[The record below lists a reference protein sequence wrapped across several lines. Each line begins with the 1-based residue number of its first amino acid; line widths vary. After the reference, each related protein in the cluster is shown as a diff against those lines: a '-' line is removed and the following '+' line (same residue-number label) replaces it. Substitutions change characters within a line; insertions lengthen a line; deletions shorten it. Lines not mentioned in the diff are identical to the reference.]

1 MSTEHVTG
9 TGAPGDDPWAPV
21 PASDDP
27 WADVAAGDDAWS
39 SGDAREAWTADESG
53 SAWSSGAV
61 QEDSPD
67 RWSSSA
73 GAGSDRADAW
83 GDAGSRG
90 GDRGGRSATAGR
102 ARSARFSETGPG
114 EVTAGDAPERRTAV
128 SRRRAV
134 GTPAGPGAAERSV
147 GPVSRT
153 ARGADAPVSLADLAA
168 VLTPA
173 SALARPADDRSGAAD
188 SGDRTD
194 ELPDGRTA
202 RQERIARMLAERAAR
217 SEAPEGAEPALSDP
231 AVSDPALSH
240 LAPSG
245 PALSHPAPSDPALS
259 DPSPRTAVDQRAADE
274 LDRPTRS
281 GAPARPRRG
290 GRRAPATEPPD
301 RGSAAVDV
309 EPDQESVARTI
320 VLRQLTAAPRSRH
333 QLSEAL
339 AKRDVPADV
348 ADRVLDRFTEVGL
361 IDDAAYA
368 EMLVRSRHSER
379 GLSRRALA
387 LELRRKGVSPEDSE
401 VALDQVDDE
410 DEEQAAR
417 ALARKKL
424 RSTRGLEREVR
435 LRRAYGALGRKGYGG
450 ALVSKVVREELA
462 AEEDG
467 AADA

>member
-1 MSTEHVTG
+1 MSTEHATG
-9 TGAPGDDPWAPV
+9 SGAPGDDPWAPV

-39 SGDAREAWTADESG
+39 GGDAREAWTADESG

-61 QEDSPD
+61 HEDSPG

-83 GDAGSRG
+83 GDAGSCG

-114 EVTAGDAPERRTAV
+114 EVTAGDAPERRTTV
-128 SRRRAV
+128 SRRGAV

-173 SALARPADDRSGAAD
+173 SALARPADDRSAAVD
-188 SGDRTD
+188 SGERKG
-194 ELPDGRTA
+194 ELRDGRTA
-202 RQERIARMLAERAAR
+202 RQERIARMLAERAAG
-217 SEAPEGAEPALSDP
+217 SEAPEDADPAPSDP
-231 AVSDPALSH
+231 AVSD
-240 LAPSG
+240 

-259 DPSPRTAVDQRAADE
+259 YPAPSDPPPRAAVDQRAADE
-274 LDRPTRS
+274 LGRPARS
-281 GAPARPRRG
+281 TAPARARRG

-301 RGSAAVDV
+301 QGSAAVDA